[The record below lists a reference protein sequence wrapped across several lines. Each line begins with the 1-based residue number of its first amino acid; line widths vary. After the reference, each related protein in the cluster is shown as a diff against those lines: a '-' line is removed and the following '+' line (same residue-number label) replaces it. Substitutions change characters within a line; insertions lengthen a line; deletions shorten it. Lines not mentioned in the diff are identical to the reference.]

1 MQMRRGPTPA
11 ARTRRNAPRGPGR
24 SAGRCA
30 GSGAR
35 SGCAAGNANRKCA
48 SDERAVRRRYLR
60 GRVIRRVMGGDR
72 FTPGFAFML
81 AGLSI
86 LFVSGAFEAEVVL
99 TQSLRTQG
107 YQGTADLVRLSAV
120 PCAARVLRRL
130 HDHAGI
136 ALRRLG
142 VAPRGARAHRLV
154 RSLEARRPPARQP
167 TVRLRATRRRLERNR
182 SRSCVCTRPGALDDL
197 REPPS
202 TRRAPRDAKLDMSAA
217 LARPTSPMGT

>member
-48 SDERAVRRRYLR
+48 SDERTVRQRYLR
-60 GRVIRRVMGGDR
+60 GRVIQRRMGGDRFR
-72 FTPGFAFML
+72 FTPGFAFIL

-99 TQSLRTQG
+99 TQSLQTQG
-107 YQGTADLVRLSAV
+107 YQGPADLVRLSTV
-120 PCAARVLRRL
+120 PWGLGLLFSGYAS
-130 HDHAGI
+130 DH
-136 ALRRLG
+136 
-142 VAPRGARAHRLV
+142 
-154 RSLEARRPPARQP
+154 
-167 TVRLRATRRRLERNR
+167 
-182 SRSCVCTRPGALDDL
+182 
-197 REPPS
+197 
-202 TRRAPRDAKLDMSAA
+202 SA
-217 LARPTSPMGT
+217 

>member
-1 MQMRRGPTPA
+1 
-11 ARTRRNAPRGPGR
+11 
-24 SAGRCA
+24 
-30 GSGAR
+30 
-35 SGCAAGNANRKCA
+35 
-48 SDERAVRRRYLR
+48 
-60 GRVIRRVMGGDR
+60 MGGDR

-99 TQSLRTQG
+99 TQSLQTQG

-142 VAPRGARAHRLV
+142 VAPRGTRAHRLV
-154 RSLEARRPPARQP
+154 RSLQAPPP
-167 TVRLRATRRRLERNR
+167 PPHPATRRLSANSRQSQTDSNR
-182 SRSCVCTRPGALDDL
+182 
-197 REPPS
+197 
-202 TRRAPRDAKLDMSAA
+202 
-217 LARPTSPMGT
+217 

>member
-1 MQMRRGPTPA
+1 
-11 ARTRRNAPRGPGR
+11 
-24 SAGRCA
+24 
-30 GSGAR
+30 
-35 SGCAAGNANRKCA
+35 
-48 SDERAVRRRYLR
+48 
-60 GRVIRRVMGGDR
+60 MGGDR

-99 TQSLRTQG
+99 TQSLQTQG

-142 VAPRGARAHRLV
+142 VAPRGTRAHRLV
-154 RSLEARRPPARQP
+154 RSPEAPPPPAPPATGSPQGQRPP
-167 TVRLRATRRRLERNR
+167 LAT
-182 SRSCVCTRPGALDDL
+182 G
-197 REPPS
+197 
-202 TRRAPRDAKLDMSAA
+202 
-217 LARPTSPMGT
+217 